1 MKVGYVIARSGYHCL
16 KLVAKNVVER
26 IEKHRDGNRNK
37 KKRDNRSFMQKSRKK
52 CSAKQE
58 YRWKRRLE
66 KTLMPIIIAKHIV
79 VRRLMPR
86 SKVLKGSR

>member
-1 MKVGYVIARSGYHCL
+1 MIARSGYHCL
-16 KLVAKNVVER
+16 RLVAKNVEER
-26 IEKHRDGNRNK
+26 IEKHQDGNRNK
-37 KKRDNRSFMQKSRKK
+37 KKRDSRSFMQKSRKK

-66 KTLMPIIIAKHIV
+66 KTLMSIIIAKHIV

>member
-1 MKVGYVIARSGYHCL
+1 MIARSGYHCL

-66 KTLMPIIIAKHIV
+66 KTLMLIIIAKHIV